1 MCVLQSFSTES
12 GYGHHVLEC
21 IQKSVENL
29 LCIHCKEFTAV
40 GILETYLSS
49 VPFAHAFVDLV
60 GRISVNLATAI
71 RTYRSKDFSLLA
83 WPISDK
89 MVSVV

>member
-12 GYGHHVLEC
+12 GYDHHVLEC
-21 IQKSVENL
+21 VQKSVENL

-49 VPFAHAFVDLV
+49 VPFPHAFVDHL
-60 GRISVNLATAI
+60 GIIAVNLTTAV
-71 RTYRSKDFSLLA
+71 RTYK
-83 WPISDK
+83 I
-89 MVSVV
+89 